1 LHFYNAATMEI
12 AFFIGC
18 AVVAYL
24 VGSVPT
30 GYWLGLARGIDI
42 RTVGSGNIGATNTFR
57 ALGKTMGVL
66 AMAGDILKGVAAVT
80 LLPWAAQQFGFGDER
95 EQVVLLQIVCA
106 VAAIAGHNW
115 TIFLKFKGGKGVA
128 TSAGA
133 MMALA
138 SLAFLV
144 AFVVF
149 ALVLLIG
156 RIVSLASILSAVA
169 IAVFAWVWTGHGNWQ
184 AYPLSLKIF
193 VTVMSLAILYKH
205 RANMGRLLKGT
216 EPKIFGKK

>member
-1 LHFYNAATMEI
+1 MEMAFY
-12 AFFIGC
+12 FGC
-18 AVVAYL
+18 AVAAYL
-24 VGSVPT
+24 LGSIPT
-30 GYWLGLARGIDI
+30 GYWLGLMRGIDI

-57 ALGKTMGVL
+57 ALGKTMGVV
-66 AMAGDILKGVAAVT
+66 AMVGDVLKGVAAVT
-80 LLPWAAQQFGFGDER
+80 LLPWLAQQLGFPDEKDK
-95 EQVVLLQIVCA
+95 VVLLQIVCA

-149 ALVLLIG
+149 GVVLLIG
-156 RIVSLASILSAVA
+156 RIVSLASILAAVA
-169 IAVFAWVWTGHGNWQ
+169 IAVFAWLWTGYGDWQ
-184 AYPLSLKIF
+184 EYPLLLKIF
-193 VTVMSLAILYKH
+193 VTAMSLVILYKH

-216 EPKIFGKK
+216 EPRIFGKK